1 MATLVSGQGNL
12 RLVPSIALRPPRA
25 RRALSLVERV
35 ELWAQRRRER
45 RALMQA
51 PDMVL
56 KDLGLSRA
64 DAVHEADK
72 PFWRG

>member
-1 MATLVSGQGNL
+1 MTSLVSGRGNL
-12 RLVPSIALRPPRA
+12 RLVPGVALRPPRA
-25 RRALSLVERV
+25 RRVLSLVERV
-35 ELWAQRRRER
+35 ELWAQRHRER

-51 PDMVL
+51 PDLLL

-64 DAVHEADK
+64 DAAREGDK